1 MTNKLLI
8 GAVVFFLSI
17 IVISSSSFVVNEW
30 EQALVIELGKHKRTI
45 QQAGLYF
52 KVPLTQEVI
61 KLDKRL
67 LEYDVDPKELFS
79 GDRQQVVVDNYSR
92 WRIVDP
98 LKFYESVRTQSSAIT
113 RLDDII
119 YSAFREVL
127 GKHSL
132 KELISEKRAEL
143 CEEALMLSNEKV
155 KDFGIDVVDVRI
167 KRADLPEE
175 NEQNVFARMIT
186 ERERL
191 AKKYRAEGEEE
202 ARKIRSLAEK
212 EARIIRAEAKKESE
226 IIRGQGDAQST
237 KIYAR
242 AYNQDPEFY
251 RFVRQLET
259 YKKTFKSGTKIVL
272 TPDSEFLKTL
282 KEGR

>member
-1 MTNKLLI
+1 MKDRALMIAALAILLMI
-8 GAVVFFLSI
+8 G
-17 IVISSSSFVVNEW
+17 ISSSAFVVNEW

-45 QQAGLYF
+45 KDSGLYF
-52 KVPLTQEVI
+52 KMPLTQTVV
-61 KLDKRL
+61 KLEKRL
-67 LEYDVDPKELFS
+67 LEYDVDPKELFT

-92 WRIVDP
+92 WKIVDP
-98 LKFYESVRTQSSAIT
+98 LKFYESVRTESAAIT

-132 KELISEKRAEL
+132 KELISEMRSEL
-143 CEEALMLSNEKV
+143 CEKALELSNEKV
-155 KDFGIDVVDVRI
+155 SDFGIEVVDVRI

-191 AKKYRAEGEEE
+191 AKKFRAEGEEE

-212 EARIIRAEAKKESE
+212 EARVIAAQAKKESE
-226 IIRGQGDAQST
+226 IIRGQGDAEST

-259 YKKTFKSGTKIVL
+259 YKKTFQPGTKIVL
-272 TPDSEFLKTL
+272 TPGSEFLKTL
-282 KEGR
+282 KSGR